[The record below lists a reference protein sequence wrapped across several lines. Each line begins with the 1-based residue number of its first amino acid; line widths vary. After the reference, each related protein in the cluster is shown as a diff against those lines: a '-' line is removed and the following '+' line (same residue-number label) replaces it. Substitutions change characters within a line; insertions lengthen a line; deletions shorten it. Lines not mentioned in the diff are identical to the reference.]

1 MFIGLHD
8 KVVQSA
14 YEITGGLLTSFFDGT
29 FGGRIIMGYSTKAE
43 SQSSLIVNG
52 GHVVLMDAL
61 DVGSNSPSTVY
72 LNDGVLESPSLYL
85 WNYGKIDFRK
95 GKLITKAKT
104 DFQNYVIA
112 GKITAAG
119 QNCTVNDFSYIPDIK
134 DSQKW
139 HITYK
144 NQISD
149 INHDQDV
156 NYIDFNILAQEW
168 LTIGDGLSA
177 DIDGVGDGIVDIQ
190 DLAKMASEWLN

>member
-1 MFIGLHD
+1 
-8 KVVQSA
+8 
-14 YEITGGLLTSFFDGT
+14 
-29 FGGRIIMGYSTKAE
+29 
-43 SQSSLIVNG
+43 
-52 GHVVLMDAL
+52 MDAL